1 MAAAAWSTLVT
12 RSTSSGRM
20 SSVVRWASAAST
32 SSCVPRTISATRSA
46 STRAACSRSN
56 ASRSRWRRR
65 RSLTSRMNADRVASP
80 PALHA
85 VERLLGR
92 EGGAVLAPQLR
103 LHLHDLQRFGALHQ
117 ESSLRVVLGTALV
130 GEDQV
135 SQRAADR
142 LSGGPAEEPLGGGV
156 PGRHESCP
164 AVDRYERVGRGV
176 EQEAGPGLAL
186 AQLERPRLRL
196 GGLAA
201 QPAEEARHQE
211 TGHRGRADGK
221 GPPQHGPVLDRE
233 HHRVAHA
240 DPAELHQRR
249 AHREEVEGEER
260 GPGVEQRVEQRHP
273 DGEVGQRDHHGPH
286 GHEHVEVPLAQP
298 CRVQVQ
304 ERGYGQGGD
313 HERQYGLLVHLGRV
327 RHHQREHAHR
337 RAGPEQVGQ

>member
-1 MAAAAWSTLVT
+1 
-12 RSTSSGRM
+12 M

-80 PALHA
+80 PALTLWSVSSA
-85 VERLLGR
+85 GKVVPSLRLSS
-92 EGGAVLAPQLR
+92 R

-117 ESSLRVVLGTALV
+117 QSSLRVVLGTALV

-135 SQRAADR
+135 AQRAADR

-273 DGEVGQRDHHGPH
+273 DGEVGQRDHQGPQRPRTR
-286 GHEHVEVPLAQP
+286 GGATRAAVP
-298 CRVQVQ
+298 RQVQ
-304 ERGYGQGGD
+304 EHG
-313 HERQYGLLVHLGRV
+313 
-327 RHHQREHAHR
+327 
-337 RAGPEQVGQ
+337 